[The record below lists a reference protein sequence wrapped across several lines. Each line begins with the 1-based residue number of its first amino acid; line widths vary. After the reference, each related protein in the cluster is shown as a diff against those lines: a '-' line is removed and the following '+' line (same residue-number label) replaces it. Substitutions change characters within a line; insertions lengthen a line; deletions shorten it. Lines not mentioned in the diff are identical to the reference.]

1 MSSEAPDATVARDW
15 QNTDLPIEDRV
26 QALVDEMTLEE
37 KVAQLGSV
45 WLDSDRAA
53 GNDAPM
59 EGFPPLGNWEEM
71 SQHGLG
77 QLTRVF
83 GTGPVDPDEARRR
96 LAALQLELLSRTRLG
111 VPAIAHEE
119 CLTGFMTYG
128 ATIFPTPL
136 ALAATFDPALVEQMT
151 VAIGELMRR
160 AGIHQAL
167 GPVLDVVR
175 DYRWGRVE
183 ETFGEDP
190 YLVGTIGAAYVGG
203 LESAG
208 IVATLK
214 HFAGNSSSSAGRNLG
229 PVSLGRRELADVILP
244 PFELALRHGGARA
257 VMNSYAAI
265 DGLAAAAD
273 PDLLTT
279 TLREQWG
286 FDGTVVAD
294 YWSISFL
301 ATMHRLATGAREAGA
316 LALAAGIDVELPN
329 TRCYGPELIGLVRDG
344 RLSET
349 LVDRAAG
356 RVLRQKAQLGLL
368 DADWSPEAPP
378 SEEPLELDPPAHR
391 ALARQIAERSVILL
405 ANTGVLPLATAL
417 RRIAVVGP
425 CAADPATFLGC
436 YSFPTH
442 VRARIPDVQLGVE
455 VPSLI
460 DALGRELPE
469 TEFLSAPGCPISQ
482 LDRDG
487 IPEAV
492 KAVRA
497 SELAIVAVGDLSGN
511 LGIGT
516 CGESN
521 DVDDLT
527 LPGVQ
532 AELLARVL
540 ETGVPAVLVVVSGRP
555 YAIGAFADRTA
566 AIIQAFLP
574 GEEGGAAIAG
584 VLSGRVNP
592 SGRLPV
598 QIPAH
603 PGGQPSTYLHPLLGE
618 SGLGHSSIDSRPLY
632 PFGHGLSYTTFA
644 YTNLALD
651 AETIATDGELTISC
665 TVTNTGARSGADAVQ
680 LYIEDP
686 VAEVARPVRQ
696 LAGFAQ
702 LELAA
707 HQAARVQFA
716 LHADRL
722 AYTGRSSNR
731 IVDPGE
737 IRVAIGPSSA
747 DRRLEATFMV
757 TGPTRS
763 VGSTRRLTTPVKIS
777 YG

>member
-1 MSSEAPDATVARDW
+1 MSPETPDAIVARDW

-26 QALVDEMTLEE
+26 KALLDVMTLEE
-37 KVAQLGSV
+37 KVGQLGSV
-45 WLDSDRAA
+45 WLGSDRAA

-59 EGFPPLGNWEEM
+59 EGFRPLGTWEEM

-83 GTGPVDPDEARRR
+83 GTEPLDPDEAMRR

-111 VPAIAHEE
+111 VPAMAHEE

-136 ALAATFDPALVEQMT
+136 ALAATFDPALVERMT
-151 VAIGELMRR
+151 VAIGEVMRR
-160 AGIHQAL
+160 AGVHQAL

-190 YLVGTIGAAYVGG
+190 YLGGMIGAAYVRG
-203 LESAG
+203 LESVG

-229 PVSLGRRELADVILP
+229 PVSIGRRELADIILP
-244 PFELALRHGGARA
+244 PFELALKHGGARA
-257 VMNSYAAI
+257 VMNSYTAV
-265 DGLAAAAD
+265 DGLAAGAD

-294 YWSISFL
+294 YWSITFL
-301 ATMHRLATGAREAGA
+301 ATMHHLAASAGEAGA

-329 TRCYGPELIGLVRDG
+329 ARCYGPDLIALVRNR

-349 LVDRAAG
+349 LIDRAVG

-368 DADWSPEAPP
+368 DVGWSPESPR
-378 SEEPLELDPPAHR
+378 SGEPLELDPPAHR
-391 ALARQIAERSVILL
+391 ALAREIAERSVILL
-405 ANTGVLPLATAL
+405 ANTGVLPLATAV

-442 VRARIPDVQLGVE
+442 VRARIPNVGLGVE
-455 VPSLI
+455 VPSLVA
-460 DALGRELPE
+460 ALGREVPE
-469 TEFLSAPGCPISQ
+469 AELLYARGCPISE
-482 LDRDG
+482 LDLNG

-492 KAVRA
+492 KAVQT

-511 LGIGT
+511 LGVGT
-516 CGESN
+516 SGEGN
-521 DVDDLT
+521 DVEDLT

-532 AELLARVL
+532 AELLNRVL

-555 YAIGAFADRTA
+555 YALGAFAGRAA

-598 QIPAH
+598 QIPAR
-603 PGGQPSTYLHPLLGE
+603 PGGQPGTYLHPLLGE

-644 YTNLALD
+644 YTDLAL
-651 AETIATDGELTISC
+651 APETIPTDGQLTISC
-665 TVTNTGARSGADAVQ
+665 TVTNTGARSGADTVQ

-686 VAEVARPVRQ
+686 VAEAARPMQQ
-696 LAGFAQ
+696 LAGFARLQ
-702 LELAA
+702 LDPG
-707 HQAARVQFA
+707 QTARVQFT

-722 AYTGRSSNR
+722 AYTGRPLNR

-747 DRRLEATFMV
+747 DRRLEAAFMV
-757 TGPTRS
+757 TGPTRP
-763 VGSTRRLTTPVKIS
+763 VGATRRLTTPIKIS
-777 YG
+777 YS

>member
-1 MSSEAPDATVARDW
+1 MSPETPDAIVARDW

-26 QALVDEMTLEE
+26 KALLDAMTLEE
-37 KVAQLGSV
+37 KVGQLGSV
-45 WLDSDRAA
+45 WLGSDRAA

-59 EGFPPLGNWEEM
+59 EGFRPLGTWEEM

-83 GTGPVDPDEARRR
+83 GTEPLDPDEAMRR

-111 VPAIAHEE
+111 VPAMAHEE

-136 ALAATFDPALVEQMT
+136 ALAATFDPALVERMT
-151 VAIGELMRR
+151 VAIGEVMRR
-160 AGIHQAL
+160 AGVHQAL

-190 YLVGTIGAAYVGG
+190 YLGGMIGAAYVRG
-203 LESAG
+203 LESVG

-229 PVSLGRRELADVILP
+229 PVSIGRRELADIILP
-244 PFELALRHGGARA
+244 PFELALKHGGARA
-257 VMNSYAAI
+257 VMNSYTAV
-265 DGLAAAAD
+265 DGLAAGAD

-294 YWSISFL
+294 YWSITFL
-301 ATMHRLATGAREAGA
+301 ATMHHLAASAGEAGA

-329 TRCYGPELIGLVRDG
+329 ARCYGPDLIALVRNR

-349 LVDRAAG
+349 LIDRAVG

-368 DADWSPEAPP
+368 DVGWSPESPR
-378 SEEPLELDPPAHR
+378 SGEPLELDPPAHR
-391 ALARQIAERSVILL
+391 ALAREIAERSVILL
-405 ANTGVLPLATAL
+405 ANTGVLPLATAV

-442 VRARIPDVQLGVE
+442 VRARIPNVGLGVE
-455 VPSLI
+455 VPSLV
-460 DALGRELPE
+460 DALGREVPE
-469 TEFLSAPGCPISQ
+469 AELLYARGCPISE
-482 LDRDG
+482 LDLNG

-492 KAVRA
+492 KAVQA

-511 LGIGT
+511 LGVGT
-516 CGESN
+516 SGEGN
-521 DVDDLT
+521 DVEDLT

-532 AELLARVL
+532 AELLNRVL

-555 YAIGAFADRTA
+555 YALGAFAGRAA

-598 QIPAH
+598 QIPAR
-603 PGGQPSTYLHPLLGE
+603 PGGQPGTYLHPLLGE

-644 YTNLALD
+644 YTDLAL
-651 AETIATDGELTISC
+651 APETIPTDGQLTISC
-665 TVTNTGARSGADAVQ
+665 TVTNTGARSGADTVQ

-686 VAEVARPVRQ
+686 VAEAARPMQQ
-696 LAGFAQ
+696 LAGFARLQ
-702 LELAA
+702 LDPG
-707 HQAARVQFA
+707 QTARVQFT

-722 AYTGRSSNR
+722 AYTGRSLNR

-747 DRRLEATFMV
+747 DRRLEAAFMV
-757 TGPTRS
+757 TGPTRQ
-763 VGSTRRLTTPVKIS
+763 VGATRRLTTPIKIS
-777 YG
+777 YS

>member
-1 MSSEAPDATVARDW
+1 VSPETPDTIVARDW

-26 QALVDEMTLEE
+26 KALLDAMTLEE

-45 WLDSDRAA
+45 WLGSDRAA

-59 EGFPPLGNWEEM
+59 EGFRPLGTWEEM

-83 GTGPVDPDEARRR
+83 GTEPLDPDEAMRR
-96 LAALQLELLSRTRLG
+96 LAGLQLELLSRTRLG
-111 VPAIAHEE
+111 VPAMAHEE

-136 ALAATFDPALVEQMT
+136 ALAATFDSALVERMT
-151 VAIGELMRR
+151 VAIGEVMRR

-190 YLVGTIGAAYVGG
+190 YLGGMIGAAYVRG

-229 PVSLGRRELADVILP
+229 PVSIGHRELADIILP
-244 PFELALRHGGARA
+244 PFELALKHGGARA
-257 VMNSYAAI
+257 VMNSYTAV
-265 DGLAAAAD
+265 DGLAAGAD

-294 YWSISFL
+294 YWSITFL
-301 ATMHRLATGAREAGA
+301 ATMHHLAASAGEAGA

-329 TRCYGPELIGLVRDG
+329 TRCYGPDLIALVRDG

-349 LVDRAAG
+349 LIDRAAG

-368 DADWSPEAPP
+368 DAGWSPESPR
-378 SEEPLELDPPAHR
+378 SGEPLELDPPAHR
-391 ALARQIAERSVILL
+391 ALAREIAERSVIVL
-405 ANTGVLPLATAL
+405 ANTGVLPLATAV

-442 VRARIPDVQLGVE
+442 VRARIPNVGLGVE
-455 VPSLI
+455 VPSLV
-460 DALGRELPE
+460 DALGREVPE
-469 TEFLSAPGCPISQ
+469 AELLYARGCPISE
-482 LDRDG
+482 LDRNG

-492 KAVRA
+492 KAVQA

-511 LGIGT
+511 LGVGT
-516 CGESN
+516 SGEGN
-521 DVDDLT
+521 DVEDLT

-532 AELLARVL
+532 AELLNRVL

-555 YAIGAFADRTA
+555 YALGAFAGRTA

-598 QIPAH
+598 QIPAR
-603 PGGQPSTYLHPLLGE
+603 PGSQPGTHLHPLLGE

-644 YTNLALD
+644 YADLAL
-651 AETIATDGELTISC
+651 APETIPTDGQLTISC
-665 TVTNTGARSGADAVQ
+665 TVTNTGVRSGADAVQ

-686 VAEVARPVRQ
+686 VAEVARPMQQ
-696 LAGFAQ
+696 LAGFARLQ
-702 LELAA
+702 LDPG
-707 HQAARVQFA
+707 QTARVQFT

-722 AYTGRSSNR
+722 AYTGRSLNR

-747 DRRLEATFMV
+747 DRRLEAAFMV
-757 TGPTRS
+757 TGPTRP
-763 VGSTRRLTTPVKIS
+763 VGAARRLTTPVKIS